1 MKTRGR
7 PRAIPRRAPGRGIVE
22 AILQSAMAVL
32 SRDGFQRLT
41 TNRIAEQAGVSIG
54 SVYQYFPDKHAIVAA
69 IGRELEHR
77 ALRLFEQVVEQAPAQ
92 SIAEVVGALVRGL
105 AHESFGG
112 LLVRREILR
121 QVPRAWLADASER
134 VDMAVK
140 AELAKLLSVRG
151 DVREGDPEQMAFVAM
166 HAGRG
171 GARSRGLA
179 STRLAFGRGLSGRG
193 RAVGGEVPA
202 SHSNRARNQIMSCC
216 ARPA

>member
-1 MKTRGR
+1 
-7 PRAIPRRAPGRGIVE
+7 
-22 AILQSAMAVL
+22 MAVL
-32 SRDGFQRLT
+32 SRDGFQRLS

-69 IGRELEHR
+69 VGRELEHR
-77 ALRLFEQVVEQAPAQ
+77 ALRLFEQAVEQAPAQ
-92 SIAEVVGALVRGL
+92 SIAEVVAALVRGL

-140 AELAKLLSVRG
+140 AELAKLLSVRA

-166 HAGRG
+166 HAVEAVLEAAVLHRPDWLSDG
-171 GARSRGLA
+171 GFQSELVQLA
-179 STRLAFGRGLSGRG
+179 VKYLQATPGAG
-193 RAVGGEVPA
+193 
-202 SHSNRARNQIMSCC
+202 
-216 ARPA
+216 